1 MKIPKFPLVCPYY
14 HEEYCPD
21 KDNCLFFHEHELFHL
36 IHTQPLVPITG
47 DHYYIDNKKPM
58 KCYYNNIRQFL
69 EETTYK
75 EIFFDSTKWN
85 EIIEALNTW
94 CENGPLFFYMV
105 MRKNDAYEY
114 GCFSYSDLIN
124 LKYWFDLIIEIY
136 DLRSEL
142 GEEWSPAFHKIN
154 DELVRKIQDNTD
166 VNSTEETAWLN
177 IGNYLEQE
185 FIPENSGHSN
195 SCDSSGRSYCYDSYD
210 SRESC
215 DSGDNDIES
224 IYSAINYFD
233 SENDEQ
239 NTDQNIDQNTD
250 QNTDQVELSS
260 NKNNHNNKVVNFEV
274 FVVHKIK

>member
-21 KDNCLFFHEHELFHL
+21 KDGCLFFHEHELFNL
-36 IHTQPLVPITG
+36 IHTQTLTPITG

-85 EIIEALNTW
+85 EIIDALNTW

-105 MRKNDAYEY
+105 MKKNDAYEY

-142 GEEWSPAFHKIN
+142 GEEWSPGFHKIN

-185 FIPENSGHSN
+185 FIPENTNDN
-195 SCDSSGRSYCYDSYD
+195 SDSS
-210 SRESC
+210 ESC
-215 DSGDNDIES
+215 DSYDNDTES

-233 SENDEQ
+233 SESDEQ
-239 NTDQNIDQNTD
+239 HADQT
-250 QNTDQVELSS
+250 ELDT
-260 NKNNHNNKVVNFEV
+260 VNFKV
-274 FVVHKIK
+274 FVVHKVK